1 MAASSVVIDQRV
13 AALLAASE
21 KILREGPECVRAAVL
36 YGSSLGPGFRPDSDI
51 DIAILDGAEQPL
63 SWGDQAYLMDLLE
76 RTLKRGVDLRI
87 LREGSPSYQAHVLE
101 HGHLIWERQP
111 GELAR
116 YAHEAL
122 AALQA
127 ARQRA
132 EAEWPR
138 ALGRLAGR

>member
-13 AALLAASE
+13 AALLAASR
-21 KILREGPECVRAAVL
+21 KILRESPESLRAAVL
-36 YGSSLGPGFRPDSDI
+36 YGSSLSPGFRLDSDI

-63 SWGDQAYLMDLLE
+63 SWGDQARLMDLLE
-76 RTLKRGVDLRI
+76 KTLKRGVDLRI

-122 AALQA
+122 AAFQA

-132 EAEWPR
+132 EEEWPH
-138 ALGRLAGR
+138 ALSRLSGR